1 VELHACGSTVQPG
14 YRPLPNRPLRDGGG
28 WYLYRLEMNSGDRQM
43 QFEALLT
50 AELYQAAWAYSC
62 RLCANPQSAEDLL
75 QEALIVAFTR
85 FHQLRD
91 RQTFKGWLFS
101 IIRTKYIDQRRRHI
115 SRPATLELPVLSAT
129 EKRNRDAEVV
139 NSALSQLPEN
149 QSELL
154 CLYYYEELS
163 VKEVA
168 IVLGTSENTVKQRL
182 LRARAALR
190 RLLTPMIDATDT
202 SALF

>member
-1 VELHACGSTVQPG
+1 
-14 YRPLPNRPLRDGGG
+14 
-28 WYLYRLEMNSGDRQM
+28 MNPGDRQL

-62 RLCANPQSAEDLL
+62 RLCANPHSAEDLL
-75 QEALIVAFTR
+75 QEALIVAYTR

-101 IIRTKYIDQRRRHI
+101 IIRTKYIDERRRHI
-115 SRPATLELPVLSAT
+115 SRPATLELPVLSAS

-139 NSALSQLPEN
+139 NAALAHLPES

-163 VKEVA
+163 VREVG
-168 IVLGTSENTVKQRL
+168 IVLGIAENTVKQRL

-190 RLLTPMIDATDT
+190 RLLSPYMETADVSNI
-202 SALF
+202 F

>member
-1 VELHACGSTVQPG
+1 
-14 YRPLPNRPLRDGGG
+14 
-28 WYLYRLEMNSGDRQM
+28 M
-43 QFEALLT
+43 
-50 AELYQAAWAYSC
+50 
-62 RLCANPQSAEDLL
+62 
-75 QEALIVAFTR
+75 
-85 FHQLRD
+85 
-91 RQTFKGWLFS
+91 
-101 IIRTKYIDQRRRHI
+101 
-115 SRPATLELPVLSAT
+115 LSAT